1 MEYYSLFRL
10 FYGSRMRLFKKDSR
24 IKPGE
29 DESLMIRIKPIIKPK
44 EYAKEETVALDK
56 YFKNSSKNKAFNGL
70 LKVNTRRSMISSDPN
85 SVRPETKKKVIIINH
100 KNDDWNLE
108 VHGGIKMW
116 VNTAGEVSLRNPY
129 EERKSSNVTFP
140 WHKNHKR
147 TYSMSKYRARTSVYS
162 SSNQEVQELFE
173 LLDPRSNLK
182 LLLSH

>member
-70 LKVNTRRSMISSDPN
+70 LKVNTR
-85 SVRPETKKKVIIINH
+85 
-100 KNDDWNLE
+100 
-108 VHGGIKMW
+108 
-116 VNTAGEVSLRNPY
+116 
-129 EERKSSNVTFP
+129 
-140 WHKNHKR
+140 
-147 TYSMSKYRARTSVYS
+147 
-162 SSNQEVQELFE
+162 
-173 LLDPRSNLK
+173 
-182 LLLSH
+182 